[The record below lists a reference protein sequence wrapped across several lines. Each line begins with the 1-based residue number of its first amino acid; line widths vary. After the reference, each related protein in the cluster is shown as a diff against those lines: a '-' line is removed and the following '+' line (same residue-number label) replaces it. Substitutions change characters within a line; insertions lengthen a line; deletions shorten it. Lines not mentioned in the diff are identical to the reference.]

1 MRKSTTRLLQLK
13 TSRRI
18 THTSLST
25 KKKISIRQPMRVK
38 LSHNLPPQ
46 TNSDSTMTKITLPT
60 STSLLN
66 SSHLMTPTKDTSSS
80 SPRIQEATSTM
91 RSLLRSLSLMRK
103 STPPRYFQAMTSQR
117 RRRSQSLKKNPST
130 TLQMPRKTTR
140 RTLYS
145 LI

>member
-18 THTSLST
+18 THISLST

-66 SSHLMTPTKDTSSS
+66 SSHLSNIFT
-80 SPRIQEATSTM
+80 
-91 RSLLRSLSLMRK
+91 LL
-103 STPPRYFQAMTSQR
+103 Y
-117 RRRSQSLKKNPST
+117 
-130 TLQMPRKTTR
+130 
-140 RTLYS
+140 LYS
-145 LI
+145 DTYQGYQQQQPSNARSNLYNEEPVEIA